1 MGFGQFLELKSKIFY
16 SIPRN
21 MDSLFIF
28 LEIDDILLI
37 KVKLYLILQLICVMI
52 LRQPEIFAKYDLVW
66 ISTTVPTSLV

>member
-1 MGFGQFLELKSKIFY
+1 MDFGQFLELKSKKFY

-37 KVKLYLILQLICVMI
+37 KYK
-52 LRQPEIFAKYDLVW
+52 
-66 ISTTVPTSLV
+66 

>member
-1 MGFGQFLELKSKIFY
+1 MDFGQFLELKSKKIY
-16 SIPRN
+16 SISRN

-37 KVKLYLILQLICVMI
+37 KYKKYLIMQLICVMI

-66 ISTTVPTSLV
+66 ISTTVPTNLV